1 MGDLMKVELV
11 VDGNKI
17 PLNKFVQEFLAA
29 GIVGMVETLDNVEKP
44 SKVIEIKIE
53 QSKK

>member
-17 PLNKFVQEFLAA
+17 PLNKFVQEILGG
-29 GIVGMVETLDNVEKP
+29 GIIGMVGTLDSVEKP
-44 SKVIEIKIE
+44 GRIIEIKIE
-53 QSKK
+53 QGKE